1 MFVLKRLA
9 RAVLVYNIEYLT
21 PLQFYHLTQFSST
34 MDVFDNI
41 DALMADPKVQLA
53 TNALVRRR
61 LRYQLP
67 TSAKERH
74 PPSFFLWVRNGQG
87 SNLCYRRL

>member
-61 LRYQLP
+61 LRYQFTHFREGKASPLLF
-67 TSAKERH
+67 S
-74 PPSFFLWVRNGQG
+74 LG
-87 SNLCYRRL
+87 S